1 LAILSPQISR
11 ILADN
16 RQPEK
21 RKEEE
26 KEKRRSARIR
36 VHPRERTLAAK
47 DCQVTKLRN
56 RKIRALTL
64 PLPLPYS
71 DMVPLMTVTTRLRV
85 SDDITKL
92 VGETPMLQLKRLTP
106 KGSANIFAKLEYL
119 NPGGSVKDRAAIGL
133 IARAE
138 AEGRLKPGG
147 TIIDATAGNTGIGLA
162 LIGVNRGYKVRL
174 FVPEKFSEEKVLIM
188 RAFGAEVT
196 RTPDAEGM
204 QGAISRAKDLAASDP
219 SAFLAAQ
226 FDNPA
231 NTDFHYETTAHEI
244 FEQMEGRIDAITIGC
259 GTAGTFSGVARY
271 LKERIKKV
279 HCVAVETQGSILGGG
294 PAGPHKV
301 EGIGNS
307 FIPGNFDRSVCDEV
321 FMVTDP
327 QAFGMVKELAA
338 REGVLGGSSSGANV
352 YAAVEIAK
360 RLGPGKRV
368 VTMIPDSAERYLSK
382 KIFEGGI

>member
-1 LAILSPQISR
+1 VPTINAIS
-11 ILADN
+11 
-16 RQPEK
+16 
-21 RKEEE
+21 
-26 KEKRRSARIR
+26 
-36 VHPRERTLAAK
+36 H
-47 DCQVTKLRN
+47 
-56 RKIRALTL
+56 
-64 PLPLPYS
+64 
-71 DMVPLMTVTTRLRV
+71 LRV

-92 VGETPMLQLKRLTP
+92 VGETPILQLTKLSP
-106 KGSANIFAKLEYL
+106 KGAAAIFAKLEYL

-138 AEGRLKPGG
+138 ADGKLKPGG
-147 TIIDATAGNTGIGLA
+147 TIIEATAGNTGIGLA

-174 FVPEKFSEEKVLIM
+174 FVPERFSEEKVLIM
-188 RAFGAEVT
+188 RAFGAEVI

-204 QGAISRAKDLAASDP
+204 QGAINRARDLAASDP

-231 NTDFHYETTAHEI
+231 NTDFHYETTAREI
-244 FEQMEGRIDAITIGC
+244 FDQMEGSIDAITLGC
-259 GTAGTFSGVARY
+259 GTAGTFSGVARF
-271 LKERIKKV
+271 LKERIVKV
-279 HCVAVETQGSILGGG
+279 HCVAVETQGSVLGGG
-294 PAGPHKV
+294 KPGPHKV

-321 FMVTDP
+321 FMVTDE
-327 QAFGMVKELAA
+327 QAFAMVKQLAA

-360 RLGPGKRV
+360 RLGAGRRV